1 MTRLDAKL
9 SRLRTLLWREFIE
22 LRRDQFTLRILVLI
36 PVLQL
41 TLMAYAIATDFDH
54 LPLCVLDHAR
64 TREARQLLSDISAT
78 GYFSIRPLTEAD
90 EVSTSFGRERCRAAL
105 LIPRTSAS

>member
-1 MTRLDAKL
+1 MTRLGAKL

-41 TLMAYAIATDFDH
+41 TLMAYAITTDFDH
-54 LPLCVLDHAR
+54 LPLCVLD
-64 TREARQLLSDISAT
+64 Q
-78 GYFSIRPLTEAD
+78 RPD
-90 EVSTSFGRERCRAAL
+90 PRRANF
-105 LIPRTSAS
+105 